1 MHESIIENHV
11 RLRKTFLFQEC
22 QEIGYVYYIKKRFL
36 YYGKDYQIILSIA
49 LAFLPNNNTL
59 VFLFLADVRKERERE
74 I

>member
-1 MHESIIENHV
+1 M
-11 RLRKTFLFQEC
+11 LRKDFCITE
-22 QEIGYVYYIKKRFL
+22 
-36 YYGKDYQIILSIA
+36 DDQIILSIA